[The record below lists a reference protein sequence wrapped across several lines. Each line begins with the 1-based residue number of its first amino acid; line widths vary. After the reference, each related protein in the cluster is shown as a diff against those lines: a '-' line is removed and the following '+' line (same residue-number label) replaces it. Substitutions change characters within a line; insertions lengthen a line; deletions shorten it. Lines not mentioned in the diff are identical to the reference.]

1 MIGNRVMMTPKITHW
16 FPERSPDARSLNL
29 AFETLAI
36 RSFCECQSKAE
47 RAFGIKVAT
56 RLRDRLADIRA
67 ADTVMDLIAGR
78 PREIEGG
85 RHRLFAGDLANGC
98 SLLFCANHVRIPVK
112 ETDRVDWSKVTRVKI
127 LKIEVRHG

>member
-1 MIGNRVMMTPKITHW
+1 M
-16 FPERSPDARSLNL
+16 NL

-47 RAFGIKVAT
+47 RAYGIKVAT

-67 ADTVMDLIAGR
+67 ADAVTDLIAGQ
-78 PREIEGG
+78 PREIERGQ
-85 RHRLFAGDLANGC
+85 HRLFAVALADGF
-98 SLLFCANHVRIPVK
+98 SLVFCANHVRIPVK
-112 ETDRVDWSKVTRVKI
+112 EMDRVDWSRVTRVKI

>member
-1 MIGNRVMMTPKITHW
+1 MPSR
-16 FPERSPDARSLNL
+16 RR
-29 AFETLAI
+29 
-36 RSFCECQSKAE
+36 R
-47 RAFGIKVAT
+47 RAFGIKAAA

-67 ADTVMDLIAGR
+67 ADAVTDLIAGR

-85 RHRLFAGDLANGC
+85 RHRLFAVDLASGC
-98 SLLFCANHVRIPVK
+98 SLVFCANHVRIPVD